1 MNTKITYQVVYVEAH
16 VRCYLDFDE
25 AHSGAHRTGS
35 HLWLWLLP
43 LRTRIVIKHGSF
55 YPRAT
60 VFTSLS
66 LLFVFPLFYLFF
78 LYFFRIFL
86 CFSRSER
93 EEKTRYRKILLFSGA
108 FFFHMNTDVEDGW
121 FFIELDND
129 ATFGFAPENLF
140 NTSLNWQQVAN
151 DTSHARL
158 FHVVSPLNRNHDN
171 NNDKRWN
178 EMLDGQVDAFT
189 TAYIPSPNFVGVTNS
204 ILLRE
209 FNKCT
214 CDGHW
219 FSVGLFVLLFTPLA
233 KSVFFCLKIPNLTCC
248 QFRPLSNAV
257 CVCLLHSV

>member
-1 MNTKITYQVVYVEAH
+1 M
-16 VRCYLDFDE
+16 D
-25 AHSGAHRTGS
+25 HSTRAQPY
-35 HLWLWLLP
+35 LP
-43 LRTRIVIKHGSF
+43 L
-55 YPRAT
+55 
-60 VFTSLS
+60 
-66 LLFVFPLFYLFF
+66 F
-78 LYFFRIFL
+78 LYYSCSHYFIYFFFIFPVFFYVSL
-86 CFSRSER
+86 VPKEKRKQDTER
-93 EEKTRYRKILLFSGA
+93 NNLLFSGT

-171 NNDKRWN
+171 NNKRWN

-214 CDGHW
+214 CDGQLVFCW
-219 FSVGLFVLLFTPLA
+219 FVCSSFYALGKECIFLFENSKFDLLP
-233 KSVFFCLKIPNLTCC
+233 V
-248 QFRPLSNAV
+248 
-257 CVCLLHSV
+257 